1 RNAQAGEVAQSDWRI
16 ERRRRGGERLRTLA
30 EHRLGEAFKFR
41 LQPAALLRKVALG
54 NAGIMTG
61 LERPAVVERDLE
73 TGLRVRP
80 AGLEIDIGL
89 VAQGGDGPGLLRAL

>member
-1 RNAQAGEVAQSDWRI
+1 MLGGLGSNRRAQAGELAQIRLPI

-41 LQPAALLRKVALG
+41 LQPAALLRKVPLG

-61 LERPAVVERDLE
+61 LERPAVVEADLR
-73 TGLRVRP
+73 TGPRGRP
-80 AGLEIDIGL
+80 AGRAIVIGS
-89 VAQGGDGPGLLRAL
+89 